1 MTYKYIHK
9 TPKEFSDMIMNSD
22 GEYLTGLW
30 FENSRDSSK
39 HKIDC
44 EEKDLEI
51 LKKTS
56 KWLDIYFGGKAPNF
70 TPKYKIENL
79 TSFRQEVI
87 DIMNSIE
94 HGKTLTYSDISKIIA
109 KKKRFKK
116 NVITS
121 SCWHWGRWP
130 VSEYV
135 YEFNTVTEA
144 DFTEPDISEY
154 KVQ

>member
-1 MTYKYIHK
+1 
-9 TPKEFSDMIMNSD
+9 
-22 GEYLTGLW
+22 
-30 FENSRDSSK
+30 
-39 HKIDC
+39 
-44 EEKDLEI
+44 
-51 LKKTS
+51 
-56 KWLDIYFGGKAPNF
+56 
-70 TPKYKIENL
+70 
-79 TSFRQEVI
+79 
-87 DIMNSIE
+87 MNSIE

-109 KKKRFKK
+109 KKKRLKK